1 MFVSPC
7 GKVHPPAFI
16 VLRADC
22 SVWLDLVVIRVD
34 GPRGVRFKILSF
46 RLQTANGPR
55 STDFEVCVIFDESL
69 LRYCA
74 AYVWLVA
81 IALNCDFDST
91 ESPGVRAPTR
101 MPDILTERQKCARRN
116 CGNQNSKAAIRRKP
130 EKYHAVSFIAHRQ
143 IADAGRPQGAS

>member
-1 MFVSPC
+1 MAKPIDAIFRMFVSPC
-7 GKVHPPAFI
+7 GKVHPRAFI

-34 GPRGVRFKILSF
+34 GPRGARYKILSF

-81 IALNCDFDST
+81 IALNCDFGTGELRFTPPSRP
-91 ESPGVRAPTR
+91 EH
-101 MPDILTERQKCARRN
+101 ARRRG
-116 CGNQNSKAAIRRKP
+116 CPTS
-130 EKYHAVSFIAHRQ
+130 
-143 IADAGRPQGAS
+143 